1 VAIRDRDRERLF
13 EIRGTRSVPE
23 LAKLAGL
30 PYLLIYNVVHGR
42 VKTLS
47 DRHYR
52 LLFEAAPPPQR
63 PHKVD
68 GEKFRR
74 LVRLWLF
81 LNDDLSKADLY
92 REFYGRRHRKQPDY
106 RIFNGQVRSVDVRL
120 ERLMLKKFQDAGLD
134 QPTMAEWL
142 DELEKQPAQG
152 RVPYEDLRPT
162 LIFLQSALGVHPNA
176 VLKQSLERYES
187 GQLKQV
193 AGKIYEAALAL
204 RERTEAAL
212 AAGSSKEIERI
223 RESLSKAKPGYTLYV
238 EIEEEVRFLQKYAQK
253 GAKHYLGRSRW
264 AYEQGKAK
272 RIENWRARQIMTAC
286 DQFIHAHPQLPL
298 AALPATFRKQMIRSL
313 LDVLVLLATRLFSRE
328 DGILLEKRILSPSQT
343 MAAYKSRYHGFTQFD
358 RASDVLGMRRKAFD
372 LMVATNCEIFRS
384 VGTYAKR
391 WYLSNLYLRELSQ
404 KQFFD
409 LITVKYE
416 LLAKGLTATG
426 SMRQCLQR
434 C

>member
-1 VAIRDRDRERLF
+1 MPITDRDRERLF

-23 LAKLAGL
+23 LSKLSGL
-30 PYLLIYNVVHGR
+30 PYLLIYNIVHGR

-52 LLFEAAPPPQR
+52 LLYEAAPPPQR

-68 GEKFRR
+68 GERFRR

-81 LNDDLSKADLY
+81 LNDDISKADLY
-92 REFYGRRHRKQPDY
+92 REFYGRHHRKQPDY
-106 RIFNGQVRSVDVRL
+106 RIFSGQVRSVDARL
-120 ERLMLKKFQDAGLD
+120 ERIMLKKFQDAGLN

-142 DELEKQPAQG
+142 AELEAFPAQD
-152 RVPYEDLRPT
+152 RVPYEHLRPT
-162 LIFLQSALGVHPNA
+162 LMFLASALRVHPNA
-176 VLKQSLERYES
+176 ILKQSLERYES

-193 AGKIYEAALAL
+193 AGKIYEDALAL

-212 AAGSSKEIERI
+212 AAGSPKEIERI
-223 RESLSKAKPGYTLYV
+223 RESLSKARPGYTLYV
-238 EIEEEVRFLQKYAQK
+238 EIEEEVRFLQKYAQR

-264 AYEQGKAK
+264 AYEKGKVK
-272 RIENWRARQIMTAC
+272 RIENWRVRQIMAAC
-286 DQFIHAHPQLPL
+286 NQFIQAHPQLPL
-298 AALPATFRKQMIRSL
+298 SALPATFRKQMIRNL
-313 LDVLVLLATRLFSRE
+313 LDLLVLQATRLFSRK
-328 DGILLEKRILSPSQT
+328 DGILLEKRILSPSQ
-343 MAAYKSRYHGFTQFD
+343 AIEAYKSRYHGFTQFD

-384 VGTYAKR
+384 VGTYTKR
-391 WYLSNLYLRELSQ
+391 WYLSNLYLQELSQ

-416 LLAKGLTATG
+416 LLAKGLTSPG
-426 SMRQCLQR
+426 GVRRCLQ
-434 C
+434 